1 MNIMATNALFF
12 AWNRS
17 IPGREKLSAAHFQ
30 EFSQYLGALQQKGT
44 IKSFDT
50 VFLDTHG
57 GDLNGFFLLRAE
69 PAKLDALVATGEWQT
84 HIVRASLHL
93 EGSGTVRGFTGEAVM
108 ARMNLW
114 STQLPG

>member
-1 MNIMATNALFF
+1 MGTNTLFF

-30 EFSQYLGALQQKGT
+30 EFVQYLEGLQTNGG

-50 VFLDTHG
+50 VLLDIHG

-69 PAKLDALVATGEWQT
+69 QAKLDDLVATQQWQT
-84 HIVRASLHL
+84 HMIRAGLHL
-93 EGSGTVRGFTGEAVM
+93 EGSGAVRGVTGEAVM
-108 ARMNLW
+108 ERMNLW
-114 STQLPG
+114 TKQIPG